1 MKFLR
6 LNKNIELLK
15 NTLNYSKL
23 TATHLEQFNGNER
36 AAYGKLISLFK
47 DMTFLYQEVTFLC
60 KDETFLCKEVTFLCK
75 DETFLCKEVTF
86 LCKDETF
93 LCTEVTFLCKD
104 ETFLYKDRTSLNQDV
119 IFLNQDEIFLYG
131 NLTFL
136 YRNLWPHCKVSLKA
150 MRDRQGLCGFGAL
163 NYFVKSISSSSV

>member
-1 MKFLR
+1 LKFLR

-93 LCTEVTFLCKD
+93 L
-104 ETFLYKDRTSLNQDV
+104 YKDRTSLNQDV

-136 YRNLWPHCKVSLKA
+136 YRNLWPIRKVSLKA

>member
-1 MKFLR
+1 LKFLR

-75 DETFLCKEVTF
+75 DETFL
-86 LCKDETF
+86 
-93 LCTEVTFLCKD
+93 
-104 ETFLYKDRTSLNQDV
+104 YKDRTSLNQDV
-119 IFLNQDEIFLYG
+119 IFLNQDEVFLYG

-136 YRNLWPHCKVSLKA
+136 YRNLWPHRKVSLKA

>member
-75 DETFLCKEVTF
+75 DETFL
-86 LCKDETF
+86 
-93 LCTEVTFLCKD
+93 
-104 ETFLYKDRTSLNQDV
+104 YKDRTSLNQDV

-136 YRNLWPHCKVSLKA
+136 YRNLWPIRKVSLKA